1 MFRNQ
6 QRNFLSRLDRP
17 AVVLRPAHGSCP
29 WKQRC
34 ASGLMDPLPHL
45 LLSARLNGTVAWIN
59 FMWTT
64 IDTLGSLVA
73 VFLIK
78 NLGVCERNFLFFF

>member
-45 LLSARLNGTVAWIN
+45 LLSARLNGTVA
-59 FMWTT
+59 
-64 IDTLGSLVA
+64 
-73 VFLIK
+73 
-78 NLGVCERNFLFFF
+78 